1 MSEVE
6 RIADQFRR
14 AYSGQAWHGSSL
26 TELLADVDAQR
37 AAARPIPDAHSVW
50 EIVLH
55 IAAWDT
61 AVRRRLAGERAEI
74 YKTELDWP
82 HVADTSAAAWQ
93 DTLATLAH
101 AHDELLTAIGEL
113 DDARLDAPILAGM
126 PSVYGTLHG
135 VIQHDLYHAGQISL
149 LLKATAPSARHD

>member
-26 TELLADVDAQR
+26 TELLNGVDAAR
-37 AAARPIPDAHSVW
+37 AAARPIPGAHNIW

-61 AVRRRLAGERAEI
+61 AVRQRLAGERAEI
-74 YKTELDWP
+74 YQTELDWP
-82 HVADTSAAAWQ
+82 QVADTSDAAWQ
-93 DTLATLAH
+93 DTLTTLAR
-101 AHDELLTAIGEL
+101 AHDELLGAMGGL
-113 DDARLDAPILAGM
+113 DDARLSEPILAGM

-149 LLKATAPSARHD
+149 LLKATAPESVHD